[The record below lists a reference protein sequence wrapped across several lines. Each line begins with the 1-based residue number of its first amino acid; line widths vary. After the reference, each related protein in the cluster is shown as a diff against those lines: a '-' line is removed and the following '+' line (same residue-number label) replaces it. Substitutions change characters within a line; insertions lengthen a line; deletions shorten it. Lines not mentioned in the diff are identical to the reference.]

1 MTVTDNSRRAF
12 VYGEMADR
20 PYRDPI
26 QDPAHTNRATV
37 PMGRGFMMWRRFNLA
52 ADLVSVHDD
61 KGREWFLTPKQAA
74 VYDLARTYIEN
85 GTTRIRSMALELGF
99 SPSTVSRALVKLQA
113 IGLLAVVVGRGCY
126 GGVIVIGRAA
136 NDGLERFRE
145 VAKAKLRAW
154 RKAAED
160 RVSRLKNN
168 VATYYPWKTIEDH
181 GYGNVYGDV
190 MVATLKREWAW
201 DEIED
206 ALRS

>member
-1 MTVTDNSRRAF
+1 MDYSW
-12 VYGEMADR
+12 YSESD
-20 PYRDPI
+20 RDPTSFD
-26 QDPAHTNRATV
+26 QGRATV
-37 PMGRGFMMWRRFNLA
+37 PMGRGFAMWRRFHF
-52 ADLVSVHDD
+52 ADALVSVTDD

-126 GGVIVIGRAA
+126 GGVIVIGRVA

-201 DEIED
+201 EEIDE